1 MVSKA
6 QIPEVDVGAVG
17 EQTLNLEGH
26 VGKQTPNPKKDVPKP
41 VIVVVVVVVL
51 MVSAGPTKKGC
62 ERRPGFLHP
71 GAFARKW
78 EVKEGQASFT

>member
-1 MVSKA
+1 MLVSKT

-41 VIVVVVVVVL
+41 ER
-51 MVSAGPTKKGC
+51 GC
-62 ERRPGFLHP
+62 
-71 GAFARKW
+71 W
-78 EVKEGQASFT
+78 